1 MHPYPHLYRVD
12 ASAVPAGTVKV
23 ASAGLPD
30 LETAPP
36 VEFDG
41 PGNAWSPETLLCAA
55 IADCFILTF
64 RAVARGSKFEWS
76 KLDCRVEGTL
86 DRIQGVAQFTK
97 FTVHATLAVTGKV
110 DEAKARALLE
120 KAEHACLISNS
131 LKSERALQIA
141 VLEQE
146 RP

>member
-41 PGNAWSPETLLCAA
+41 PGNVWSPETLLCAA
-55 IADCFILTF
+55 LADCFILTF
-64 RAVARGSKFEWS
+64 RAVARASKFEWS
-76 KLDCRVEGTL
+76 KLDCHVEGTL
-86 DRIQGVAQFTK
+86 DRAQGVAQFTK
-97 FTVHATLAVTGKV
+97 FTVHASLAVVGKV
-110 DEAKARALLE
+110 DEAKARALLA

-131 LKSERALQIA
+131 LKSERVLQINLVELA
-141 VLEQE
+141 Q
-146 RP
+146 P

>member
-41 PGNAWSPETLLCAA
+41 PGNVWSPETLLCAA
-55 IADCFILTF
+55 MADCFILTF
-64 RAVARGSKFEWS
+64 RAVARASKFEWS
-76 KLDCRVEGTL
+76 KLDCQVEGTL
-86 DRIQGVAQFTK
+86 DRAQGVAQFTK
-97 FTVHATLAVTGKV
+97 FTVHATLAVVGNV
-110 DEAKARALLE
+110 DEAKARVLLE

-131 LKSERALQIA
+131 LKSERVLQISL
-141 VLEQE
+141 LELAQ
-146 RP
+146 P

>member
-12 ASAVPAGTVKV
+12 ASAVPTGTVKV

-41 PGNAWSPETLLCAA
+41 PGNVWSPETLLCAA
-55 IADCFILTF
+55 MADCFMLTF

-86 DRIQGVAQFTK
+86 DRVQGVAQFTK
-97 FTVHATLAVTGKV
+97 FTVHATLVVAGKV
-110 DEAKARALLE
+110 DEAKARVLLE

-131 LKSERALQIA
+131 VKGERVLQITL
-141 VLEQE
+141 LEQAH
-146 RP
+146 P